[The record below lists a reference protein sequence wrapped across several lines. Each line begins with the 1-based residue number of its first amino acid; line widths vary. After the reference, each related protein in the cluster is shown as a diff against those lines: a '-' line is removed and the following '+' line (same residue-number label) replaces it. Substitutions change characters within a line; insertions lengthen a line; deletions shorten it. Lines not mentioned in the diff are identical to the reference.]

1 VRCVECH
8 GVYQDPFL
16 LPVGNPYDEHTAAE
30 YFVVHEISGAIANG
44 RRLARRATEL
54 VGRPGRMLELGCG
67 RGALLRGAAEE
78 GWKVR
83 GVEMTS
89 AFAAEG
95 SGLDIEVAAV
105 ENARSLDEK
114 YDAIVL
120 AAILEH
126 LYEPAE
132 CLERIRAALTP
143 GGVVF
148 IDVPNEC
155 SLWSRAANLYMRARA
170 RPWAVNLS
178 PTFSPFHVVGFCPR
192 SLRTLL
198 QRTGFDIEELT
209 LWAYPNC
216 LPAATGLRATIER
229 QASAT
234 VQRIGG
240 WVGMGAGINCWARA
254 RA

>member
-1 VRCVECH
+1 M
-8 GVYQDPFL
+8 YQDPFL
-16 LPVGNPYDEHTAAE
+16 LPIGNPYDDHTVAE
-30 YFVVHEISGAIANG
+30 YFVVHEISAAIANG
-44 RRLARRATEL
+44 RQLARRATEL

-83 GVEMTS
+83 GVEMTP

-95 SGLDIEVAAV
+95 SGVDIEVATV
-105 ENARSLDEK
+105 QDARSLNEK

-120 AAILEH
+120 AAVLEH
-126 LYEPAE
+126 LYEPTE
-132 CLERIRAALTP
+132 CLRRARDALMP

-155 SLWSRAANLYMRARA
+155 SLWSRAANLYMRARG

-198 QRTGFDIEELT
+198 QRTGFDIEELM

-234 VQRIGG
+234 AQRLGR
-240 WVGMGAGINCWARA
+240 WVGMGAGISCWARA
-254 RA
+254 R

>member
-1 VRCVECH
+1 M
-8 GVYQDPFL
+8 YQHPFL
-16 LPVGNPYDEHTAAE
+16 LPIGNPYDDHTVAE
-30 YFVVHEISGAIANG
+30 YFVVHEVSATIANG
-44 RRLARRATEL
+44 RLLARRATEL

-67 RGALLRGAAEE
+67 RGGLLRGAAQE

-83 GVEMTS
+83 GVEMTP
-89 AFAAEG
+89 AFATEG
-95 SGLDIEVAAV
+95 SGLDIEIAAV
-105 ENARSLDEK
+105 EDARSLNEK
-114 YDAIVL
+114 YDAILL

-126 LYEPAE
+126 LYEPTQ
-132 CLERIRAALTP
+132 CLQRVRDALTP

-155 SLWSRAANLYMRARA
+155 SLWSRAANLYMHARG

-178 PTFSPFHVVGFCPR
+178 PTFAPFHVVGFCPR
-192 SLRTLL
+192 SLRTVL
-198 QRTGFDIEELT
+198 QRTGFDIEELE

-216 LPAATGLRATIER
+216 LPAATGLRATVER

-234 VQRIGG
+234 AQRLGR
-240 WVGMGAGINCWARA
+240 WVGMGAGIGCWARA